1 MYLKDKFC
9 IEIDGFSKV
18 HAVSEVVF
26 MGGTYTDRF
35 QKGVEFNILVD
46 PAAVTTR
53 RNFPRNLT
61 FGGLINQAL
70 ACISNQ
76 QRL

>member
-1 MYLKDKFC
+1 
-9 IEIDGFSKV
+9 
-18 HAVSEVVF
+18 